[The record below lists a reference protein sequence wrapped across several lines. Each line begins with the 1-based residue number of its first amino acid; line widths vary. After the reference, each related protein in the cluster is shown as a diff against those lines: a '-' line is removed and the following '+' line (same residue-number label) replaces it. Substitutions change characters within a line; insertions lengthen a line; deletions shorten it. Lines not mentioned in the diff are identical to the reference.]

1 MWPLQISTH
10 IKSGHNESG
19 NQETLPPRS
28 PEMEV
33 VKNKHTKKTQVVS
46 SPSVQTQAGFQQML
60 TDGCFVP
67 SSVLSNRGAK
77 MDTTQSLPLG
87 AQEEDRGRK
96 GPAPQGEREP

>member
-19 NQETLPPRS
+19 DQETLPPRS

-33 VKNKHTKKTQVVS
+33 VKNKPTKKTQVVS

-77 MDTTQSLPLG
+77 MDTTQSLPLDSPHQVRG
-87 AQEEDRGRK
+87 HIVTTAQGK
-96 GPAPQGEREP
+96 Y